1 MAGQCIRRLRQATG
15 ESPAEAGRYT
25 AAARLLVEGLADSL
39 DTMDPGRFMRSMDA
53 CRDAQATAPD
63 SSSFPLPGIMEA
75 LEEMVMEQEHDAEQA
90 RFLWGL
96 FHEARRRN
104 TPAAVP
110 KTSGDER
117 KSGET
122 ALAELKKEVAER
134 RKAEK
139 ELRESER
146 RFRDIAEF
154 VPQVIFEMDTDCM
167 LTFVNRQAYDIYGY
181 TPREVR
187 KGIMGLDLV
196 HPADLPR
203 IRKTLQAIAEGTPST
218 GSEFTAVRKDGTT
231 FPVIAHVARVM
242 KGGRFAGWRGII
254 VNITERKQAEER
266 LKESERK
273 FRDIA
278 ELSPQVIFE
287 QDPDGAV
294 TYTNKRGL
302 ELFGYT
308 EEDLTGGTV
317 TGMDLF
323 PEHEHA
329 RVRENLAKIVA
340 GERETAG
347 NEYMVKRKDG
357 TTFPAIIYTIA
368 IFSRGELTGLRG
380 VLVDITQL
388 KKADREL
395 RERERRFRDLAE
407 SVPQVIFEMDEMRRI
422 TFANRQAFE
431 IFGYDEKDLL
441 GGIDAFSLFIREDI
455 PRMTDNLRKIA
466 RGEASSGNEYTA
478 VRKDGT
484 SFPVIIHVAR
494 IMDDGRL
501 MGFRGM
507 IVDITQ
513 RKKVEEDL
521 RESRQF
527 FRDIADRIPGVI
539 FQFYAR
545 PDGEMGLSYI
555 GRTAKELFGFETS
568 TSRPFER
575 FLDRLSPDCREPF
588 LDSIKEA
595 VANEQDWQFEG
606 EFIRPTGEIISFAA
620 MSRPSRVGE
629 TLRFNGVLL
638 DITSRKGA
646 EEQLRESERK
656 FRDIAELSPQVIF
669 EIDAKG
675 SVTFVNKPAFEFFGY
690 RESDLPEGF
699 NCFEHL
705 APEDLPRAMANL
717 QKVAEGGPSVGNQ
730 YTGVKKDGS
739 RFPTIIYV
747 TRIMKD
753 SRLTGYRGIIIDISE
768 RIRAEEA
775 LKQGEKRLRQI
786 IDLVPHFIFAK
797 DIDGRFIL
805 ANKAVADT
813 YGTTVE
819 DLIGKVDA
827 RFSPSDEEVRHFRN
841 DDLDVMITGSRKHI
855 PDESITDAQGN
866 VRYLETVK
874 IPFTFS
880 GTQTPAVLGV
890 SVDITERKNAE
901 RAIARSEQELRTIVA
916 ASPIGIGRV
925 RDRIFE
931 WANEAMCN
939 ITGYAIDELTWK
951 STRLLYKEDFEFER
965 MGKVLYRDFQG
976 EAKWVRKDGQELDVL
991 VQLSP
996 TEGGAYIFTATDLT
1010 RLKRAESTLKFTQ
1023 FSVDKA
1029 VDSIYW
1035 IDSTGSI
1042 AYVNDSAC
1050 LSTGYDC
1057 DELLSMKIHEID
1069 TEHAAQNWQ
1078 QYWKDISRKG
1088 SDQFESMHRRKDGT
1102 TFPVEVSVSYL
1113 PYDEF
1118 EYVCAF
1124 SRDITER
1131 RKAEEALKDSEER
1144 WQFALEGAGDGLWD
1158 WDAQTGTVYFSRQWK
1173 EMIGYTEGEIGDSI
1187 TEWDLR
1193 LHPEDRDAVHAR
1205 LNDHLEGGSSVYTS
1219 QYRMLCK
1226 DGTYKWILDR
1236 GKVVRWTGDGR
1247 PLRVIGTHTDIT
1259 EHKRTEER
1267 LRLDES
1273 RTETLLKLN
1282 QMGNRPLEE
1291 ITGFTLE
1298 ESIRFTKSAI
1308 GYLAFLNDDESV
1320 LTMHSWSRQAMEQ
1333 CRTQDRPVSYRLE
1346 TTGIWGDPVRKRRS
1360 IITNDFSAPGV
1371 PRTSYPEGHVEVRR
1385 HLGVPIFDG
1394 ERIIAVIGVGNKEE
1408 EYGETDINQLQLMAQ
1423 GMIRL
1428 LKEKAA
1434 REALSVSESRLRA
1447 IIDSARDAIFIK
1459 DRNRRYIVA
1468 NKAMSGLFGIPMEK
1482 ILGTSDRDL
1491 FPDEAADHIEEV
1503 DNRVLQGETIEE
1515 EVARPA
1521 RGVVYV
1527 FHTIKVPLRNERG
1540 EITGLC
1546 GIARD
1551 VTERKHLESQLLQS
1565 QKMEAVGT
1573 LAGGVAHDFN
1583 NLLSAI
1589 MGYASLLQM
1598 KMDKDNPL
1606 YSYASQILASSEKAA
1621 NLTQSLLAFSRK
1633 QVINL
1638 KPVVINETVEKL
1650 HRLLERLIPE
1660 DVEFRIQKNSE
1671 RLVVMADPGQLDQV
1685 VMNLVTNARDAM
1697 PRGGKLT
1704 ITVDRAT
1711 VGNEF
1716 IAAHGYGKTGEYA
1729 LIAISDTGIGMDSKV
1744 MEKIFEPFFT
1754 TKGVGRGTGL
1764 GLAIVYGIIKQH
1776 NGYIDVT
1783 SRPGEGSVF
1792 CVYLPLVWLEPA
1804 DEEESA
1810 SIIGGTETILI
1821 AEDNA
1826 DLCELS
1832 LKVLEDHGYTVL
1844 PAKDG
1849 AMAVETFRRHRD
1861 EIALVILD
1869 VVMPRM
1875 NGKEACEAIRLIDP
1889 STRVIF
1895 TSGYTD
1901 DIIQEKG
1908 MLNEEYDFLG
1918 KPITPATLLR
1928 KIREVLDRQ

>member
-1 MAGQCIRRLRQATG
+1 MKGLLSLREDPVRITEHCIESLCQATG
-15 ESPAEAGRYT
+15 ESRT
-25 AAARLLVEGLADSL
+25 QAARHTSAVRLLVEGLADSL
-39 DTMDPGRFMRSMDA
+39 NTLTPQGFMDAVDA
-53 CRDAQATAPD
+53 CRDTHATVPA
-63 SSSFPLPGIMEA
+63 SSPFPLSGIIAA
-75 LEEMVMEQEHDAEQA
+75 LEETVMEQEGSDAQQT

-96 FHEARRRN
+96 FCMARRK
-104 TPAAVP
+104 TATAAVSN
-110 KTSGDER
+110 TSEDER
-117 KSGET
+117 EPGEIT
-122 ALAELKKEVAER
+122 LAELKREVAER

-154 VPQVIFEMDTDCM
+154 VPQVIFEMDADCM

-181 TPREVR
+181 TPHDVK

-196 HPADLPR
+196 HPADVPR
-203 IRKTLQAIAEGTPST
+203 IRQTLQAIAEGKPST
-218 GSEFTAVRKDGTT
+218 GSEFTTLRKDGTT
-231 FPVIAHVARVM
+231 FPVIAHVARIM

-254 VNITERKQAEER
+254 VNITERKQAEEK

-287 QDPDGAV
+287 QSPDGVV
-294 TYTNKRGL
+294 TYANKRGL

-308 EEDLTGGTV
+308 EEDLTAGTV

-329 RVRENLAKIVA
+329 RVRENLAKIIA
-340 GERETAG
+340 GERETTG
-347 NEYMVKRKDG
+347 NEYTAKMKDG

-368 IFSRGELTGLRG
+368 IFSEGKLAGLRG
-380 VLVDITQL
+380 VLVDTTEL

-407 SVPQVIFEMDEMRRI
+407 SVPQVIFEMDETRRI

-431 IFGYDEKDLL
+431 IFGYDEEDLSR
-441 GGIDAFSLFIREDI
+441 GIDAFSLFVPEEL
-455 PRMTDNLRKIA
+455 PAMAENLRRMA
-466 RGEASSGNEYTA
+466 RGEASTGNEYTA

-494 IMDDGRL
+494 ILSEGRL
-501 MGFRGM
+501 VGFRGM
-507 IVDITQ
+507 IVDITE
-513 RKKVEEDL
+513 RKKAEQEL

-527 FRDIADRIPGVI
+527 FQDIADRIPGVI
-539 FQFYAR
+539 YQFYAK
-545 PDGEMGLSYI
+545 PGGEMGLSYI
-555 GRTAKELFGFETS
+555 GRTAKEIFGIETD
-568 TSRPFER
+568 TSRPFEQ
-575 FLDRLSPDCREPF
+575 FLEGLSPDCREAF
-588 LDSIKEA
+588 LDSIREA
-595 VANEQDWQFEG
+595 VAKEQDWQFEG
-606 EFIRPTGEIISFAA
+606 DFIKPTGEVMSFAG
-620 MSRPSRVGE
+620 MSRPSRVGD

-638 DITSRKGA
+638 DITSRKRA
-646 EEQLRESERK
+646 EEQLKESERK
-656 FRDIAELSPQVIF
+656 FRDIAELMPQVIF
-669 EIDAKG
+669 EIDTKG
-675 SVTFVNKPAFEFFGY
+675 SVIFVNKQAFEFFGY
-690 RESDLPEGF
+690 REDDLPEGF
-699 NCFEHL
+699 NCFEHI

-717 QKVAEGGPSVGNQ
+717 QKVAEGGPAVGNQ
-730 YTGVKKDGS
+730 YTGVKKDGT
-739 RFPTIIYV
+739 RFPIIIYV
-747 TRIMKD
+747 TRIMKEGE
-753 SRLTGYRGIIIDISE
+753 LTGYRGIIIDISE
-768 RIRAEEA
+768 RTRAEEA

-805 ANKAVADT
+805 ANKAVADN

-819 DLIGKVDA
+819 GLIGRVDA
-827 RFSPSDEEVRHFRN
+827 SFSPSDEEVRHFRN
-841 DDLDVMITGSRKHI
+841 DDLDVMIAGRRKYI
-855 PDESITDAQGN
+855 PDEPITDARGN
-866 VRYLETVK
+866 VRYLETIK

-880 GTQTPAVLGV
+880 GTETPAVLGV
-890 SVDITERKNAE
+890 SVDITERKEAE

-916 ASPIGIGRV
+916 ASPIGIGRIRNRV
-925 RDRIFE
+925 IE
-931 WANEAMCN
+931 WVNEAMCS
-939 ITGYAIDELTWK
+939 ITGYAIDELTRT
-951 STRLLYKEDFEFER
+951 SARILYEEGSEFER
-965 MGKVLYRDFQG
+965 VGEVLYRDFQG
-976 EAKWVRKDGQELDVL
+976 ETKWVRKDGQVLNVL

-996 TEGGAYIFTATDLT
+996 MEGGAYIFTATDIT

-1023 FSVDKA
+1023 FSVDNA
-1029 VDSIYW
+1029 ADSVYW

-1050 LSTGYDC
+1050 LSTGYERH
-1057 DELLSMKIHEID
+1057 ELLSMKINEID
-1069 TEHAAQNWQ
+1069 MEHLIPDWS
-1078 QYWKDISRKG
+1078 QYWRQIVRRG
-1088 SDQFESMHRRKDGT
+1088 SDQFESTQRRKDGT

-1131 RKAEEALKDSEER
+1131 RKAEE
-1144 WQFALEGAGDGLWD
+1144 
-1158 WDAQTGTVYFSRQWK
+1158 
-1173 EMIGYTEGEIGDSI
+1173 
-1187 TEWDLR
+1187 
-1193 LHPEDRDAVHAR
+1193 
-1205 LNDHLEGGSSVYTS
+1205 
-1219 QYRMLCK
+1219 
-1226 DGTYKWILDR
+1226 
-1236 GKVVRWTGDGR
+1236 
-1247 PLRVIGTHTDIT
+1247 
-1259 EHKRTEER
+1259 R

-1273 RTETLLKLN
+1273 RTEALLKLN

-1291 ITGFTLE
+1291 ITTFTLE
-1298 ESIRFTKSAI
+1298 ESIRLTKSAI

-1320 LTMHSWSRQAMEQ
+1320 LTMHSWSRKAMEE
-1333 CRTQDRPVSYRLE
+1333 CRIQDKPVSYPLE
-1346 TTGIWGDPVRKRRS
+1346 TTGMWGDPVRTRRP
-1360 IITNDFSAPGV
+1360 IITNDYTAPGV
-1371 PRTSYPEGHVEVRR
+1371 ARRGHPEGHVEVRR

-1394 ERIIAVIGVGNKEE
+1394 ERIVAVVGVGNKEE
-1408 EYGETDINQLQLMAQ
+1408 EYGETDINQVQLMAQ

-1447 IIDSARDAIFIK
+1447 VIDSARDAIFIK
-1459 DRNRRYIVA
+1459 DRDRRYIVA
-1468 NKAMSGLFGIPMEK
+1468 NRTMSELFGIPMEK
-1482 ILGTSDRDL
+1482 ILGATDRDL
-1491 FPDEAADHIEEV
+1491 FPDEAADHIEKM

-1515 EVARPA
+1515 EMARPVTA
-1521 RGVVYV
+1521 AVYI
-1527 FHTIKVPLRNERG
+1527 FHTIKVPLTNERG

-1573 LAGGVAHDFN
+1573 LAGGVAHNFN

-1606 YSYASQILASSEKAA
+1606 YGYASQILVSSEKAA

-1638 KPVVINETVEKL
+1638 KPVVINDTVDKL

-1660 DVEFRIQKNSE
+1660 DVEFRIRKTSE

-1711 VGNEF
+1711 VSSEF
-1716 IAAHGYGKTGEYA
+1716 ISTHGYGKPGEYA
-1729 LIAISDTGIGMDSKV
+1729 LIAISDTGIGMDSRV

-1792 CVYLPLVWLEPA
+1792 CVYLPLVWLEPVNQ
-1804 DEEESA
+1804 EESVA
-1810 SIIGGTETILI
+1810 ICGGTETILI

-1832 LKVLEDHGYTVL
+1832 VKVLEDHGYTVL
-1844 PAKDG
+1844 AARDG
-1849 AMAVETFRRHRD
+1849 AMAVETFRQHKD
-1861 EIALVILD
+1861 EISLVILD

-1889 STRVIF
+1889 SMRVIF

-1928 KIREVLDRQ
+1928 KIREVLDRK